1 MTAILILLSAV
12 IIILLWLAL
21 QSQKKTVDPTVS
33 LLQLEVQSLRGQLT
47 EAMQRSQETVNQQLG
62 QFSNQVNTQLG
73 QVTNLVNTQLGQVAF
88 QMDTRLGQVTEQ
100 LQKSTGD
107 LNTRLDNAARVVQE
121 VSKGLGSLGEATQ
134 KIFLVGKDIASLQ
147 EILRSPKLRGG
158 LGELF
163 LGDLLAQIFPPSHY
177 SLQHRFKS
185 GEAVDAAIKLGSG
198 IVPVDAKFPLENFK
212 RVVETATEDER
223 RIAKKK
229 FISDVKKHIDAIAG
243 KYILPDEGTFDF
255 ALMYIP
261 AENVYYELI
270 IKDEAIDT
278 EKGLLNYAFTKRV
291 IPVSPNS
298 FYAYLQTILLGL
310 KGMHIEEQ
318 AQEILKSLASLSGD
332 FDKFKSDFEL
342 LGKHLTNVKTK
353 YDDADRRL
361 EKFNDRL
368 QSLSGTESHPVIEE
382 TKKLPL

>member
-1 MTAILILLSAV
+1 MQYKTLNPERRTLNVELLMQTAILILLAAV
-12 IIILLWLAL
+12 VLILLWLVL
-21 QSQKKTVDPTVS
+21 QSRKRIEDPTMT
-33 LLQLEVQSLRGQLT
+33 LMQQEVQSLRGQLT
-47 EAMQRSQETVNQQLG
+47 DTMLKSQNSMNQQLS
-62 QFSNQVNTQLG
+62 QVTLQVNSQLNQVTQ
-73 QVTNLVNTQLGQVAF
+73 
-88 QMDTRLGQVTEQ
+88 Q

-107 LNTRLDNAARVVQE
+107 LNSRLDNAARVVQE
-121 VSKGLGSLGEATQ
+121 VSKGLGSLSEAT
-134 KIFLVGKDIASLQ
+134 KKVFDVGKDIASLQ

-163 LGDLLAQIFPPSHY
+163 LGDLLSQIFPPAHY
-177 SLQHRFKS
+177 TLQHRFKS
-185 GEAVDAAIKLGSG
+185 GEAVDAAIRIGQNL
-198 IVPVDAKFPLENFK
+198 VPVDAKFPLENFK

-270 IKDEAIDT
+270 IRDEAVDT
-278 EKGLLNYAFTKRV
+278 DKGLLNYAFAKRV

-310 KGMHIEEQ
+310 KGLHIEEQ
-318 AQEILKSLASLSGD
+318 AQEILRSLARLSGD
-332 FDKFKSDFEL
+332 FRKFQEEFEL
-342 LGKHLTNVKTK
+342 VGKHLTNTNMR
-353 YDDADRRL
+353 YDEADKRL
-361 EKFNDRL
+361 AKFGDKL
-368 QSLSGTESHPVIEE
+368 QSLTGTEAGHVIEE

>member
-1 MTAILILLSAV
+1 MQTAILILLAAV
-12 IIILLWLAL
+12 ILILLWLIV
-21 QSQKKTVDPTVS
+21 QSQKKTADPAMS
-33 LLQLEVQSLRGQLT
+33 LMQQEVQSLRGQLT
-47 EAMQRSQETVNQQLG
+47 EAMLKNQDMVNHQLG
-62 QFSNQVNTQLG
+62 QITNQVNTQLG
-73 QVTNLVNTQLGQVAF
+73 QVAQ
-88 QMDTRLGQVTEQ
+88 Q

-121 VSKGLGSLGEATQ
+121 VSKGLGSLSEAT
-134 KIFLVGKDIASLQ
+134 KKVFDVGKDIASLQ

-163 LGDLLAQIFPPSHY
+163 LGDLLAQIFPPAHY
-177 SLQHRFKS
+177 ALQHRFKS
-185 GEAVDAAIKLGSG
+185 GEAVDAVIKLGHNL
-198 IVPVDAKFPLENFK
+198 VPIDSKFPLENFR
-212 RVVETATEDER
+212 RVVETASEEER
-223 RIAKKK
+223 KAAKKK
-229 FISDVKKHIDAIAG
+229 FITDVKKHVDAIAG

-270 IKDEAIDT
+270 IKDEAVDT
-278 EKGLLNYAFTKRV
+278 DKALLNYAFTKRV

-318 AQEILKSLASLSGD
+318 AQEILKNLARLSGD
-332 FDKFKSDFEL
+332 FRKFQEEFEL
-342 LGKHLTNVKTK
+342 VGKHLTNTK
-353 YDDADRRL
+353 MRYDEADKRL
-361 EKFNDRL
+361 AKFGDKL
-368 QSLSGTESHPVIEE
+368 QSLSGTEAGHMIEE

>member
-21 QSQKKTVDPTVS
+21 QSQKKAIDPTVS

-47 EAMQRSQETVNQQLG
+47 EAMQRSQETVNHQLG
-62 QFSNQVNTQLG
+62 QFSSQVNTQLG
-73 QVTNLVNTQLGQVAF
+73 QVTNLVNAQLGQVAS
-88 QMDTRLGQVTEQ
+88 QMDIRLGQVTEQ

-134 KIFLVGKDIASLQ
+134 KIFLVGRDIASLQ

-163 LGDLLAQIFPPSHY
+163 LGDLLSQIFPPSHF

-229 FISDVKKHIDAIAG
+229 FIGDVKKHIDAIAG

-270 IKDEAIDT
+270 IKDEAIETD
-278 EKGLLNYAFTKRV
+278 KGLLSYAFTKRV

-318 AQEILKSLASLSGD
+318 AQEILKNLTRLSGD
-332 FDKFKSDFEL
+332 FDKFKSDFDL
-342 LGKHLTNVKTK
+342 LGKHVINMKTK
-353 YDDADRRL
+353 YDDAERKL
-361 EKFNDRL
+361 EKFGERL
-368 QSLSGTESHPVIEE
+368 QALSSTESHYMIEE